1 MFCSF
6 AKHNL
11 FTLKSLDIKVFVSVV
26 GFDCYFHTLFKGR
39 VGHACATIGD
49 DLVIAGEP
57 LIYKKNSTVNCEGG
71 YGDDGSTLA
80 STTII
85 NIITRF
91 IDNTTIIII
100 DTSQATLPFYTFTEY
115 FSPGRKERG
124 VP

>member
-57 LIYKKNSTVNCEGG
+57 LIYKKRLNSIGG

-100 DTSQATLPFYTFTEY
+100 DTSQATLPFCHQSI
-115 FSPGRKERG
+115 SPARHTNGLISTTS
-124 VP
+124 